1 MKKRLIFGSI
11 AVIAL
16 IGAVGGALLFQ
27 TSDLDRIHAGIAAT
41 HDNVDHMSADDLLA
55 LGSDEFVLF
64 DVREADEF
72 AVSHLPGAVL
82 VDPGMSAAEFATR
95 FGEKLE
101 GKRAIFYCS
110 VGVRSSILADRVA
123 KLVQNST
130 GNTPVN
136 LIGGLFKWRNEGREL
151 VTDTGQ
157 PTGDI
162 HPYDDYWGRL
172 IEDRE
177 TISYLPETQP

>member
-1 MKKRLIFGSI
+1 MKKRLIFGGI
-11 AVIAL
+11 AGVAL

-41 HDNVDHMSADDLLA
+41 HNNVEHIAADDFVA
-55 LGSDEFVLF
+55 LDSDEFVLF

-82 VDPGMSAAEFATR
+82 VDPDITAAEFTTR
-95 FGEKLE
+95 FGDSLE

-110 VGVRSSILADRVA
+110 VGVRSSNLADRVA
-123 KLVQNST
+123 ELVEDST
-130 GNTPVN
+130 GNAPVN

-151 VTDTGQ
+151 VTASGQ
-157 PTGDI
+157 STGDI

-177 TISYLPETQP
+177 TISYKPET